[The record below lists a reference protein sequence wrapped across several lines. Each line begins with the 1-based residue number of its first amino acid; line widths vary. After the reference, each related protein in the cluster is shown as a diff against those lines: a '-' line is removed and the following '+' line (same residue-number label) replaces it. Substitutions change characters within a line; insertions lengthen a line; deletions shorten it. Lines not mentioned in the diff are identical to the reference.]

1 MTTDTDGSQNQII
14 DLSLPLSESIVEPEP
29 PKIKRINHKRGA
41 LLLGLGVYLARGRSL
56 GRLIKALL
64 SYIVGIRQLKDKDFP
79 EQMGL
84 AWEQV
89 TLSTHSGTHLDA
101 PWHFG
106 ATSEGKPAATIDEVP
121 LENFYGDAVRLDLRH
136 KQPGEFITVEDLTEA
151 LANINYDIK
160 PGDIVL
166 LMTGSDQHWN
176 ASDYQLAH
184 PGMSREATLWLL
196 KRGVKVIGTD
206 GYGFDR
212 PFKSMVQDYQS
223 TKNKSLLWP
232 GHLTGR
238 THQYYHI
245 EKMANLEHIPKPHG
259 FKVACFP
266 IKVEKGSA
274 GWVRPVAIVE
284 QSEEAE
290 SATEHSIT

>member
-1 MTTDTDGSQNQII
+1 MYNKFRII

-41 LLLGLGVYLARGRSL
+41 ILLGLGVYLAKGRSL
-56 GRLIKALL
+56 ARIVKAAL
-64 SYIVGIRQLKDKDFP
+64 SYIVGIRKLKGKDFP

-84 AWEQV
+84 AWEKV
-89 TLSTHSGTHLDA
+89 TLSTHSGTHLDS

-106 ATSEGKPAATIDEVP
+106 ATSEGKPAPTIDEIP
-121 LENFYGDAVRLDLRH
+121 LENFYGDGVRLDLRH
-136 KQPGEFITVEDLTEA
+136 KQPSEFITVEDLTDA
-151 LANINYDIK
+151 LANIHYEIK

-166 LMTGSDQHWN
+166 LMTGADKHWN
-176 ASDYQLAH
+176 VNDYQLAH
-184 PGMSREATLWLL
+184 PGMSREATIMLL
-196 KRGVKVIGTD
+196 ERGVKVIGTD

-212 PFKSMVQDYQS
+212 PFKSMVEDYHR
-223 TKNKSLLWP
+223 TKDNSLLWP

-238 THQYYHI
+238 TREYYHI
-245 EKMANLEHIPKPHG
+245 EKMANLEQIPKPHG

-284 QSEEAE
+284 DLENAE
-290 SATEHSIT
+290 SATEDSLK

>member
-1 MTTDTDGSQNQII
+1 MSPKDKLRII

-41 LLLGLGVYLARGRSL
+41 VLLGLSVYLAKGRSL
-56 GRLIKALL
+56 ASLLKALF
-64 SYIVGIRQLKDKDFP
+64 SYIVGIRKLKQKDFP

-84 AWEQV
+84 AWEKV
-89 TLSTHSGTHLDA
+89 KLSTHSGTHLDA
-101 PWHFG
+101 PWHYG
-106 ATSEGKPAATIDEVP
+106 ATSEGKPAPTIDEIP
-121 LENFYGDAVRLDLRH
+121 LENFYGDGVRLDLRH
-136 KQPGEFITVEDLTEA
+136 KKPGEFITVEDLTDA
-151 LANINYDIK
+151 LAEINYKIK

-166 LMTGSDQHWN
+166 LMTGTSKHWN
-176 ASDYQLAH
+176 VNDYQIAH

-196 KRGVKVIGTD
+196 ERGVKVIGTD

-212 PFKSMVQDYQS
+212 PFKSMVEYYRH
-223 TKNKSLLWP
+223 TKDNSFLWP

-238 THQYYHI
+238 TKEYYHI
-245 EKMANLEHIPKPHG
+245 EKMANLEQIPKPHG

-284 QSEEAE
+284 ASK
-290 SATEHSIT
+290 HKKD